1 MNMLNTNKVNDKS
14 NEEKTK
20 IRQKEI
26 TEKEKERLD
35 NIESLSEQD
44 KDKLYEENK
53 KLQETIKK
61 IEHVEIKEWLIEQG
75 YNKDEITAKLIEENR
90 DYYFNVYLYD
100 DYTYR
105 EYNKDG
111 TYYLVRDDRQEA
123 LDRKEEF
130 EQSSFRESGSSDTIQ
145 FDYGITFKL
154 TE

>member
-61 IEHVEIKEWLIEQG
+61 IEHAEIKERLIEQG
-75 YNKDEITAKLIEENR
+75 YNKDEITEKLIEENR

-105 EYNKDG
+105 EY
-111 TYYLVRDDRQEA
+111 
-123 LDRKEEF
+123 
-130 EQSSFRESGSSDTIQ
+130 I
-145 FDYGITFKL
+145 
-154 TE
+154 